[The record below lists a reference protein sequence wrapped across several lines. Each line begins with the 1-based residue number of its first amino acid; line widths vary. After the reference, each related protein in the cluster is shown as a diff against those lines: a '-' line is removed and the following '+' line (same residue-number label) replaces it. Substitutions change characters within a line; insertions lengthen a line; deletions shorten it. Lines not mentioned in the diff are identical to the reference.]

1 MPAAD
6 RNKGSSIVLQLLSLS
21 INARMVFSGIVNN
34 VFSSVIRLL
43 CIPTFEMGYFS

>member
-21 INARMVFSGIVNN
+21 INARIVFSGIVNN
-34 VFSSVIRLL
+34 VFRLVDWLL
-43 CIPTFEMGYFS
+43 CTPTFEMGCFS